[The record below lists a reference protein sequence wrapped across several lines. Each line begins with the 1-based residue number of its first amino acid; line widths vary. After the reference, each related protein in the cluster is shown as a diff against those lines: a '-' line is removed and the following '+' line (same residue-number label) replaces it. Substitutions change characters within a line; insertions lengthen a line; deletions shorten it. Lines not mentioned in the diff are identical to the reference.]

1 MTILIDDPLISAMAI
16 DRVLPLHESA
26 RRLRELYPQ
35 CPRVYG
41 VAVLGDVS
49 VRRWWP
55 LTSALSTD
63 RLQAMFD
70 AAAMD
75 MDRRSAARQ
84 LAATLVHTVI
94 GRVVALVV
102 LEARAWDTGLENLWV
117 HVDSDGV
124 IDWAGVVDPTVRVLS
139 DDPNVADSDG
149 VVRLPSEAA
158 LTTWVAHRSH
168 RTLEPLFAK
177 LHAVSGGALP
187 IATMWHIVGSM
198 VVAAATQVPQLA
210 GADELAA
217 MRRGQAVL
225 DALVGFG
232 LPVRGLSAARRGR
245 AQPLAKLGQPCLC
258 CLHRAINDR
267 DGVLRAAVTP
277 GLFDRRAPCI
287 KHGARL
293 YLEVAS
299 TAAARPQS
307 LVKWYIRYESL
318 PRCSSRYISVPGAPA
333 NSAAEGTAGT
343 AGTWR
348 PTRSRYRG
356 ELLSS
361 PRSTSALI
369 SRFDSIR
376 IGRAASAASHAS
388 YSRNPRKSA

>member
-1 MTILIDDPLISAMAI
+1 VTVTITIDDPLIAAMDI
-16 DRVLPLHESA
+16 DRVLSLHESS

-55 LTSALSTD
+55 LGSALNTN

-70 AAAMD
+70 AAALD

-124 IDWAGVVDPTVRVLS
+124 IDWAGVVDPTVRVLP
-139 DDPNVADSDG
+139 DDPRADAGLGDG

-158 LTTWVAHRSH
+158 LTTWVAHRCH

-177 LHAVSGGALP
+177 LHVVSGGAMS
-187 IATMWHIVGSM
+187 IAAMWHIVGSM
-198 VVAAATQVPQLA
+198 VVASATQVPQLA
-210 GADELAA
+210 GTDELTA

-232 LPVRGLSAARRGR
+232 LPVRGLSATRTRTRGTSCEIR
-245 AQPLAKLGQPCLC
+245 TALPMLLA
-258 CLHRAINDR
+258 
-267 DGVLRAAVTP
+267 
-277 GLFDRRAPCI
+277 
-287 KHGARL
+287 
-293 YLEVAS
+293 
-299 TAAARPQS
+299 
-307 LVKWYIRYESL
+307 
-318 PRCSSRYISVPGAPA
+318 SS
-333 NSAAEGTAGT
+333 
-343 AGTWR
+343 
-348 PTRSRYRG
+348 
-356 ELLSS
+356 
-361 PRSTSALI
+361 
-369 SRFDSIR
+369 D
-376 IGRAASAASHAS
+376 
-388 YSRNPRKSA
+388 K